1 MRHFKTILFFLCSCA
16 FGATP
21 QGVVDCNIIFEQRKA
36 EILDRIQ
43 KIDEQ
48 QQALQALQSA
58 NQAVLDQRESSLEA
72 KEREINATM
81 EAITLKQTKIER
93 LIAQNEEILRLIKQ
107 AKDDKISATYTNI
120 KDSKAA
126 PIIEQLDNAEAATIL
141 FSLDSK
147 VSSKILSKMTPARAA
162 ELTQLLQKG
171 PPFKPDVEL
180 AEPATAAT
188 PTLSPLAPKVPG
200 QGGGAI

>member
-1 MRHFKTILFFLCSCA
+1 MKPLTTIILTLSFALA
-16 FGATP
+16 ATP

-58 NQAVLDQRESSLEA
+58 NQAVLDQRESSLAA
-72 KEREINATM
+72 KEKEINATM

-93 LIAQNEEILRLIKQ
+93 LIAQNEEILRMIKQ
-107 AKDDKISATYTNI
+107 AKDDKISETYTNM

-147 VSSKILSKMTPARAA
+147 VSSKILAKMAPARAA

-171 PPFKPDVEL
+171 PPFKPEADII
-180 AEPATAAT
+180 EPATAAT

-200 QGGGAI
+200 QAGGAI